1 MTLYVCK
8 WLHIVRT
15 YPTLVLVRD
24 RGLGGPRVLPLL
36 LAFRLPPRL
45 LATLVDPPP
54 PRIYVRGELWS
65 RGESID
71 YASNDFSLN
80 VETRRRLVEY

>member
-45 LATLVDPPP
+45 LATLVDPP
-54 PRIYVRGELWS
+54 RRVYTCVANCGREG
-65 RGESID
+65 RASI
-71 YASNDFSLN
+71 
-80 VETRRRLVEY
+80 TRVTIFL